1 MTWIA
6 PHDATNGRALAR
18 LCNVTSAT
26 TTIRRR
32 AALLGLGLLALA
44 ACSSTSSEASDG
56 GDAQAP
62 LPTIGIGSDIGQL
75 SGGADVR
82 PIDAGEVDSIVMI
95 GDSITVG
102 ATPAL
107 EEQFQQLGFND
118 VTIVAQQDKRIGQSF
133 GGNSSGVDIATFLA
147 SEMDGGPEE
156 QLWVVA
162 LGTNDISQ
170 YDDVEDVVPVIESLL
185 APIPDGAPVIW
196 VDTYF
201 EDRPNDTADVNA
213 AIEQVIAERGNA
225 TIGPWNVY
233 APTDGVLRSDG
244 VHPNTEGAV
253 VFASVVTSTVANF
266 LQS

>member
-1 MTWIA
+1 M
-6 PHDATNGRALAR
+6 
-18 LCNVTSAT
+18 TSAT

-56 GDAQAP
+56 RAQPP

-82 PIDAGEVDSIVMI
+82 AIDAGAVESIVMI

-107 EEQFQQLGFND
+107 EEQFRQLGFSD

-133 GGNSSGVDIATFLA
+133 GDNSSGADIAAFLA
-147 SEMDGGPEE
+147 NETDGEPEE

-201 EDRPNDTADVNA
+201 EDRPDDTADVNA
-213 AIEQVIAERGNA
+213 AIEQVIGERGNA

-244 VHPNTEGAV
+244 VHPNTEGSV

>member
-1 MTWIA
+1 M
-6 PHDATNGRALAR
+6 
-18 LCNVTSAT
+18 CSVTSAT

-44 ACSSTSSEASDG
+44 ACTSTSSEAADG
-56 GDAQAP
+56 GAPPP
-62 LPTIGIGSDIGQL
+62 LPTIGLGSDIGQL

-82 PIDAGEVDSIVMI
+82 AIDAGAVESIVMI

-107 EEQFQQLGFND
+107 EAQFQQLGFDD

-133 GGNSSGVDIATFLA
+133 GDNSSGADIARFLA
-147 SEMDGGPEE
+147 GEMDGSPEE

-170 YDDVEDVVPVIESLL
+170 YDDVEDVIPVIESVL

-196 VDTYF
+196 VNTYF
-201 EDRPNDTADVNA
+201 EDRPEDTADVNA

-225 TIGPWNVY
+225 TIGPWSVY

-266 LQS
+266 LQT